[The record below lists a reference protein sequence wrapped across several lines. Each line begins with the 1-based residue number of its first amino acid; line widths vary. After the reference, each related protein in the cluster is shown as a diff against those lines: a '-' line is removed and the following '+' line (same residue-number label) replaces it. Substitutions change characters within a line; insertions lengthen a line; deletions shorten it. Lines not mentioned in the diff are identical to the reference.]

1 MSTARKHR
9 KKKSLKIR
17 FRSIIRR
24 RLVSGLLVVIPLGL
38 TAFILRFLYDL
49 TAGRLTP
56 AIRRLFGPL
65 PDYVFPVVSIL
76 VLLGVLYAIGLIAG
90 AVLGR
95 KLIGL
100 AEAILQRIPL
110 VKTVYGASKQVVQ
123 TLSFKDA
130 GSNFESVVVVDFP
143 RPGMKAIA
151 FVTGRMLIEAAHDA
165 SVREHYR
172 IFVPTTP
179 NPTSGYFEIV
189 STDAVENP
197 GMSVEEAVKMVM
209 SGGLLTPDTIDFRS
223 AAPPVAAA
231 GEAGRKEDQDAC

>member
-1 MSTARKHR
+1 MSTARKRR

-17 FRSIIRR
+17 FRSIVRR

-76 VLLGVLYAIGLIAG
+76 VLFGVLYAIGLIAG

-123 TLSFKDA
+123 TLSFKD
-130 GSNFESVVVVDFP
+130 GSSNFESVVVVDFP

-151 FVTGRMLIEAAHDA
+151 FVTGRMLIEDAHDG

-172 IFVPTTP
+172 MFVPTTP

-209 SGGLLTPDTIDFRS
+209 SGGLITPDNIDFQ
-223 AAPPVAAA
+223 PVASPVASA
-231 GEAGRKEDQDAC
+231 GEVRREEDQNAC